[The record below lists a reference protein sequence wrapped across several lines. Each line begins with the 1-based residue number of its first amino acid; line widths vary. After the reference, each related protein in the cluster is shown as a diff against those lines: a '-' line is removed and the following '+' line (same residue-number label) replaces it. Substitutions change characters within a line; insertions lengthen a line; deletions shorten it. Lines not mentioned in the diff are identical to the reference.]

1 MVTLSRRNCH
11 VPSPAFNVAGML
23 TFAFQNIGS
32 LDSHPYHFHVQDK
45 LFASIHQVPF
55 FLFASFAVVAPT
67 QMVGRGDSGNKAQKV
82 EHAKF
87 FTF

>member
-23 TFAFQNIGS
+23 SFAFQNIGS
-32 LDSHPYHFHVQDK
+32 LDRHPYHFHVQDK

-67 QMVGRGDSGNKAQKV
+67 QMVKNVARL
-82 EHAKF
+82 
-87 FTF
+87 